1 MPFPSYRQLESV
13 DCGPTCLRIISAYYG
28 KYYSLDTIRE
38 KCHISREG
46 VSMLG
51 ISEAAES
58 IGFRTSGVKI
68 SWDQLRDE
76 APLPCIVHWNQNHF
90 VVVYRIRTRKK
101 GCHVCVSDPAGGLLT
116 YSEAQFLKSWSPSH
130 VGMALLLEPTPQF
143 YRNKDEDSNKLK
155 FSHILGYLK
164 PFKAYLFQL
173 YLAILTAGLISFL
186 LPFLTQSIVDV
197 GIESGSLSYILMIL
211 AAQVALN
218 IGLLANNLIRSWLML
233 HMSTRMSISL
243 ISDFLAKL
251 MRLPISF
258 FDSRKVGDIL
268 QRIGD
273 YGRIQSF
280 LTGTLLSMVMAFV
293 TLLIYSVVMTGYDP
307 SILLIFLIGSI
318 LYVAWI
324 VLFMRQRRKLDYKRF
339 QEASRNQSNV
349 VQLVTG
355 MQEIK
360 LNNCERQKRWEWE
373 RIQAK
378 LFKISIKGLS
388 LGQAQEIGGTFIDQF
403 KNLVIS
409 FIAAKAVISGNM
421 TIGMM
426 MAMQYVIGQLNAP
439 VSQFISFIQ
448 AYQDARIS
456 LERMGEI
463 LEKDDEEP
471 AGSNRIRI
479 IPDRADI
486 QIENVV
492 FQYEGP
498 DSDKVL
504 NDVTLTIKANQ
515 VTAIVGPSGSGK
527 STLLKMILGFYEPV
541 SGSILL
547 GDKPLKD
554 YNASSWRQSCG
565 VVMQEGFVFSDTI
578 ARNIALT
585 EEQPDMDRLRK
596 ATDLA
601 NISDFIDSLPLGFD
615 TLIGQEGHGLSSGQR
630 QRLLIARA
638 VYKNARYL
646 VLDEATNSLDAN
658 NERQI
663 MKRLNELFKNK
674 TVIIAAHRLSTVK
687 KADVIIVMDRGSV
700 VEQGRHEDLIKL
712 RGRYYELIKNQLE
725 LST

>member
-1 MPFPSYRQLESV
+1 
-13 DCGPTCLRIISAYYG
+13 
-28 KYYSLDTIRE
+28 
-38 KCHISREG
+38 
-46 VSMLG
+46 
-51 ISEAAES
+51 
-58 IGFRTSGVKI
+58 
-68 SWDQLRDE
+68 
-76 APLPCIVHWNQNHF
+76 
-90 VVVYRIRTRKK
+90 
-101 GCHVCVSDPAGGLLT
+101 
-116 YSEAQFLKSWSPSH
+116 
-130 VGMALLLEPTPQF
+130 
-143 YRNKDEDSNKLK
+143 
-155 FSHILGYLK
+155 
-164 PFKAYLFQL
+164 
-173 YLAILTAGLISFL
+173 
-186 LPFLTQSIVDV
+186 
-197 GIESGSLSYILMIL
+197 
-211 AAQVALN
+211 
-218 IGLLANNLIRSWLML
+218 
-233 HMSTRMSISL
+233 
-243 ISDFLAKL
+243 
-251 MRLPISF
+251 
-258 FDSRKVGDIL
+258 
-268 QRIGD
+268 
-273 YGRIQSF
+273 
-280 LTGTLLSMVMAFV
+280 
-293 TLLIYSVVMTGYDP
+293 
-307 SILLIFLIGSI
+307 
-318 LYVAWI
+318 
-324 VLFMRQRRKLDYKRF
+324 
-339 QEASRNQSNV
+339 
-349 VQLVTG
+349 
-355 MQEIK
+355 
-360 LNNCERQKRWEWE
+360 
-373 RIQAK
+373 
-378 LFKISIKGLS
+378 
-388 LGQAQEIGGTFIDQF
+388 
-403 KNLVIS
+403 
-409 FIAAKAVISGNM
+409 
-421 TIGMM
+421 

-463 LEKDDEEP
+463 IEKDDEEP

-479 IPDRADI
+479 IPDNADI
-486 QIENVV
+486 RIENVV

-498 DSDKVL
+498 ESAKVL
-504 NDVTLTIKANQ
+504 NNVSLSIKANQ

-527 STLLKMILGFYEPV
+527 STLLKMILGFYKPI
-541 SGSILL
+541 SGSIVL

-578 ARNIALT
+578 AKNIALT

-601 NISDFIDSLPLGFD
+601 NISDFIDGLPLGFD

>member
-1 MPFPSYRQLESV
+1 
-13 DCGPTCLRIISAYYG
+13 
-28 KYYSLDTIRE
+28 
-38 KCHISREG
+38 
-46 VSMLG
+46 MLG

-90 VVVYRIRTRKK
+90 VVVYRIGTRKK

-130 VGMALLLEPTPQF
+130 VGMALLMEPTPQF
-143 YRNKDEDSNKLK
+143 YRYKDEDSNKLK
-155 FSHILGYLK
+155 FSYILGYLK

-173 YLAILTAGLISFL
+173 CLAILTAGLISFL

-293 TLLIYSVVMTGYDP
+293 TLVIYSVVMTGYDP
-307 SILLIFLIGSI
+307 SILLVFLLGSI
-318 LYVAWI
+318 LYIAWI

-349 VQLVTG
+349 VQLITA

-403 KNLVIS
+403 KNLMIS

-471 AGSNRIRI
+471 VGSNRIRI

-486 QIENVV
+486 KIDNVV
-492 FQYEGP
+492 FQYQGP

-504 NDVTLTIKANQ
+504 NDVSLTIKANQ

-565 VVMQEGFVFSDTI
+565 VVMQEGFIFSDTI

-585 EEQPDMDRLRK
+585 EELPDMERLRK

-601 NISDFIDSLPLGFD
+601 NISDFIDSLPLGFE
-615 TLIGQEGHGLSSGQR
+615 TIIGQEGHGLSSGQR
-630 QRLLIARA
+630 QRLLISRA
-638 VYKNARYL
+638 IYKNAKYL
-646 VLDEATNSLDAN
+646 ILDEATNSLDAN

-663 MKRLNELFKNK
+663 MNRLYGLFKNK
-674 TVIIAAHRLSTVK
+674 TLIIAAHRLSTVK
-687 KADVIIVMDRGSV
+687 KADVIVVMNRGSV
-700 VEQGRHEDLIKL
+700 VEIGRHEELIKL
-712 RGRYYELIKNQLE
+712 HGYYYELIKNQLE
-725 LST
+725 LDS

>member
-1 MPFPSYRQLESV
+1 MSFPSFRQLESV
-13 DCGPTCLRIISAYYG
+13 DCGPACLRIISAYYG
-28 KYYSLDTIRE
+28 KNYSSDTIRE
-38 KCHISREG
+38 KCNISREG

-58 IGFRTSGVKI
+58 IGFRTSGVRI

-76 APLPCIVHWNQNHF
+76 VPLPCITHWNQNHF
-90 VVVYRIRTRKK
+90 VVVYRIRKSKRR
-101 GCHVCVSDPAGGLLT
+101 CYVYVSDPAGGLLT
-116 YSEAQFLKSWSPSH
+116 YSAAQFLKSWGPSH
-130 VGMALLLEPTPQF
+130 VGTALLLEPTPQF
-143 YRNKDEDSNKLK
+143 YKNEDEDGRRLR
-155 FSHILGYLK
+155 FSYVLGYLK
-164 PFKAYLFQL
+164 PFKAYIFQL
-173 YLAILTAGLISFL
+173 CLAILTTSLISFL
-186 LPFLTQSIVDV
+186 LPFFTQSIVDV
-197 GIESGSLSYILMIL
+197 GIVSGSLNYILIIL
-211 AAQVALN
+211 TAQVALN
-218 IGLLANNLIRSWLML
+218 FGLLTNNLIRSWLML
-233 HMSTRMSISL
+233 HMTTRMSISL

-273 YGRIQSF
+273 HSRIQSF

-293 TLLIYSVVMTGYDP
+293 TLLIYSIVITGYDP
-307 SILLIFLIGSI
+307 SILLVFLIGSI
-318 LYVAWI
+318 LYIAWI
-324 VLFMRQRRKLDYKRF
+324 VLFMRRRRKLDYKRF
-339 QEASRNQSNV
+339 QEASKNQSNV

-378 LFKISIKGLS
+378 LIKIINKGLS
-388 LGQAQEIGGTFIDQF
+388 LGQAQEIGATFIDQF

-409 FIAAKAVISGNM
+409 FIAARAVIFGNM

-456 LERMGEI
+456 LERMSEI

-471 AGSNRIRI
+471 AGFNRIRI
-479 IPDRADI
+479 IPDSADI
-486 QIENVV
+486 SLENVV
-492 FQYEGP
+492 FQYEGS

-504 NDVTLTIKANQ
+504 NDISLTIRANQ
-515 VTAIVGPSGSGK
+515 ITAIVGPSGSGK

-541 SGSILL
+541 SGSIKL
-547 GDKPLKD
+547 GNTQLKD
-554 YNASSWRQSCG
+554 YNAASWRQNCG
-565 VVMQEGFVFSDTI
+565 VVMQEGFIFSDTI
-578 ARNIALT
+578 ARNISLT
-585 EEQPDMDRLRK
+585 EEQPEIERLRK

-601 NISDFIDSLPLGFD
+601 NISNFIDGLPLGYD

-638 VYKNARYL
+638 VYKDARYL

-658 NERQI
+658 NEREI
-663 MKRLNELFKNK
+663 MDRLNEVFKNK

-687 KADVIIVMDRGSV
+687 KADVIVVMDHGSV
-700 VEQGRHEDLIKL
+700 VERGRHEDLIKL
-712 RGRYYELIKNQLE
+712 RGYYYELVKNQLE
-725 LST
+725 LDS

>member
-1 MPFPSYRQLESV
+1 
-13 DCGPTCLRIISAYYG
+13 
-28 KYYSLDTIRE
+28 
-38 KCHISREG
+38 
-46 VSMLG
+46 
-51 ISEAAES
+51 
-58 IGFRTSGVKI
+58 
-68 SWDQLRDE
+68 
-76 APLPCIVHWNQNHF
+76 
-90 VVVYRIRTRKK
+90 
-101 GCHVCVSDPAGGLLT
+101 
-116 YSEAQFLKSWSPSH
+116 
-130 VGMALLLEPTPQF
+130 
-143 YRNKDEDSNKLK
+143 
-155 FSHILGYLK
+155 
-164 PFKAYLFQL
+164 
-173 YLAILTAGLISFL
+173 
-186 LPFLTQSIVDV
+186 
-197 GIESGSLSYILMIL
+197 
-211 AAQVALN
+211 
-218 IGLLANNLIRSWLML
+218 
-233 HMSTRMSISL
+233 MSISL

-273 YGRIQSF
+273 HSRIQSF

-293 TLLIYSVVMTGYDP
+293 TLLIYSIVITGYDP
-307 SILLIFLIGSI
+307 SILLVFLIGSI
-318 LYVAWI
+318 LYIAWI
-324 VLFMRQRRKLDYKRF
+324 VLFMRRRRKLDYKRF
-339 QEASRNQSNV
+339 QEASKNQSNV

-388 LGQAQEIGGTFIDQF
+388 LGQAQEIGATFIDQF

-409 FIAAKAVISGNM
+409 FIAARAVIFGNM

-456 LERMGEI
+456 LERMSEI

-471 AGSNRIRI
+471 AGFNRIRI
-479 IPDRADI
+479 IPDSADI
-486 QIENVV
+486 SLENVV
-492 FQYEGP
+492 FQYEGS

-504 NDVTLTIKANQ
+504 NDISLTIRANQ
-515 VTAIVGPSGSGK
+515 ITAIVGPSGSGK

-541 SGSILL
+541 SGSIKL
-547 GDKPLKD
+547 GNTQLKD
-554 YNASSWRQSCG
+554 YNAASWRQNCG
-565 VVMQEGFVFSDTI
+565 VVMQEGFIFSDTI
-578 ARNIALT
+578 ARNISLT
-585 EEQPDMDRLRK
+585 EEQPEIERLRK

-601 NISDFIDSLPLGFD
+601 NISNFIDGLPLGYD

-638 VYKNARYL
+638 VYKDARYL

-658 NERQI
+658 NEREI
-663 MKRLNELFKNK
+663 MDRLNEVFKNK

-687 KADVIIVMDRGSV
+687 KADVIVVMDHGSV
-700 VEQGRHEDLIKL
+700 VERGRHEDLIKL
-712 RGRYYELIKNQLE
+712 RGYYYELVKNQLE
-725 LST
+725 LDS

>member
-1 MPFPSYRQLESV
+1 M
-13 DCGPTCLRIISAYYG
+13 DCGPACLRMISTYYG
-28 KYYSLDTIRE
+28 KNYSSDTIKE
-38 KCHISREG
+38 KCNISRDG

-76 APLPCIVHWNQNHF
+76 APFPCIVHWNQNHF
-90 VVVYRIRTRKK
+90 VVVYRIRTSKK
-101 GCHVCVSDPAGGLLT
+101 GCHVCVSDPAEGLLT

-130 VGMALLLEPTPQF
+130 VGLALLLEPTPQF
-143 YRNKDEDSNKLK
+143 YRNKDNDSNKLK
-155 FSHILGYLK
+155 FSYILGYLK

-173 YLAILTAGLISFL
+173 CLAILTAGLISFL
-186 LPFLTQSIVDV
+186 LPFLTQSIVDI

-273 YGRIQSF
+273 YSRIQSF

-307 SILLIFLIGSI
+307 SILLIFLMGSI
-318 LYVAWI
+318 LYIAWI

-463 LEKDDEEP
+463 IEKDDEEP

-479 IPDRADI
+479 IPDNADI
-486 QIENVV
+486 RIENVV

-498 DSDKVL
+498 ESAKVL
-504 NDVTLTIKANQ
+504 NNVSLSIKANQ

-527 STLLKMILGFYEPV
+527 STLLKMILGFYKPI
-541 SGSILL
+541 SGSIVL

-578 ARNIALT
+578 AKNIALT

-601 NISDFIDSLPLGFD
+601 NISDFIDGLPLGFD

>member
-1 MPFPSYRQLESV
+1 
-13 DCGPTCLRIISAYYG
+13 
-28 KYYSLDTIRE
+28 
-38 KCHISREG
+38 
-46 VSMLG
+46 MLG

-90 VVVYRIRTRKK
+90 VVVYRIGTRKK

-130 VGMALLLEPTPQF
+130 VGMALLMEPTPQF
-143 YRNKDEDSNKLK
+143 YRYKDEDSNKLK
-155 FSHILGYLK
+155 FSYILGYLK

-173 YLAILTAGLISFL
+173 CLAILTAGLISFL

-293 TLLIYSVVMTGYDP
+293 TLVIYSVVMTGYDP
-307 SILLIFLIGSI
+307 SILLVFLLGSI
-318 LYVAWI
+318 LYIAWI

-349 VQLVTG
+349 VQLITA

-403 KNLVIS
+403 KNLMIS

-471 AGSNRIRI
+471 VGSNRIRI

-486 QIENVV
+486 KIDNVV
-492 FQYEGP
+492 FQYQGP

-504 NDVTLTIKANQ
+504 NDVSLTIKANQ

-565 VVMQEGFVFSDTI
+565 VVMQEGFIFSDTI

-585 EEQPDMDRLRK
+585 EELPDMERLRK

-601 NISDFIDSLPLGFD
+601 NISDFIDSLPLGFE
-615 TLIGQEGHGLSSGQR
+615 TIIGQEGHGLSSGQR
-630 QRLLIARA
+630 QRLLISRA
-638 VYKNARYL
+638 IYKNAKYL
-646 VLDEATNSLDAN
+646 ILDEATNSLDAN

-663 MKRLNELFKNK
+663 MNRLYGLFKNK

-687 KADVIIVMDRGSV
+687 KADVIVVMNRGSV
-700 VEQGRHEDLIKL
+700 VEIGRHEELIKL
-712 RGRYYELIKNQLE
+712 HGYYYELIKNQLE
-725 LST
+725 LDS

>member
-1 MPFPSYRQLESV
+1 M
-13 DCGPTCLRIISAYYG
+13 ISAFYG
-28 KYYSLDTIRE
+28 KNYSSDTIKE
-38 KCHISREG
+38 KCNISRDG

-58 IGFRTSGVKI
+58 IGFRTSGVRI

-76 APLPCIVHWNQNHF
+76 APLPCIVHWNQSHF
-90 VVVYRIRTRKK
+90 VVVYRIGTRKK
-101 GCHVCVSDPAGGLLT
+101 GCHVYVSDPAGGLLT

-130 VGMALLLEPTPQF
+130 VGIALLLEPTPQF

-155 FSHILGYLK
+155 FSYILGYLK

-197 GIESGSLSYILMIL
+197 GIGSSSLSYILMIL

-218 IGLLANNLIRSWLML
+218 VGLLANNLIRSWLML

-318 LYVAWI
+318 LYIAWI

-554 YNASSWRQSCG
+554 YNSSSWRQSCG

-658 NERQI
+658 NEKQI
-663 MKRLNELFKNK
+663 MKRLNDLFKNK

-687 KADVIIVMDRGSV
+687 KADVIIVMDHGSV
-700 VEQGRHEDLIKL
+700 VERGRHEDLIKL

-725 LST
+725 LGT

>member
-1 MPFPSYRQLESV
+1 MSFPCFRQLESV
-13 DCGPTCLRIISAYYG
+13 DCGPACLRMISTYYG
-28 KYYSLDTIRE
+28 KNYSSDTIKE
-38 KCHISREG
+38 KCNISRDG

-76 APLPCIVHWNQNHF
+76 APFPCIVHWNQNHF
-90 VVVYRIRTRKK
+90 VVVYRIRTSKK
-101 GCHVCVSDPAGGLLT
+101 GCHVCVSDPAEGLLT

-130 VGMALLLEPTPQF
+130 VGLALLLEPTPQF
-143 YRNKDEDSNKLK
+143 YRNKDNDSNKLK
-155 FSHILGYLK
+155 FSYILGYLK

-173 YLAILTAGLISFL
+173 CLAILTAGLISFL
-186 LPFLTQSIVDV
+186 LPFLTQSIVDI

-273 YGRIQSF
+273 YSRIQSF

-307 SILLIFLIGSI
+307 SILLIFLMGSI
-318 LYVAWI
+318 LYIAWI

-463 LEKDDEEP
+463 IEKDDEEP

-479 IPDRADI
+479 IPDNADI
-486 QIENVV
+486 RIENVV

-498 DSDKVL
+498 ESAKVL
-504 NDVTLTIKANQ
+504 NNVSLSIKANQ

-527 STLLKMILGFYEPV
+527 STLLKMILGFYKPI
-541 SGSILL
+541 SGSIVL

-578 ARNIALT
+578 AKNIALT

-601 NISDFIDSLPLGFD
+601 NISDFIDGLPLGFD

>member
-1 MPFPSYRQLESV
+1 M
-13 DCGPTCLRIISAYYG
+13 ISAYYG
-28 KYYSLDTIRE
+28 KNYSLDTIRE

-68 SWDQLRDE
+68 SWNQLRDE

-90 VVVYRIRTRKK
+90 VVVYRIMKSRK
-101 GCHVCVSDPAGGLLT
+101 GCNVYVSDPAGGLLT
-116 YSEAQFLKSWSPSH
+116 YSEAQFLKSWSHSH

-143 YRNKDEDSNKLK
+143 YKNKDEDDRRLK
-155 FSHILGYLK
+155 FSYVFGYLK
-164 PFKAYLFQL
+164 PFKSYLFQL
-173 YLAILTAGLISFL
+173 FLAILTAALISFL

-197 GIESGSLSYILMIL
+197 GIGSGSPSYILMIL

-233 HMSTRMSISL
+233 HMTTRMSISL

-258 FDSRKVGDIL
+258 FDSRKVGDIM

-280 LTGTLLSMVMAFV
+280 LTGTLLSMVMACM
-293 TLLIYSVVMTGYDP
+293 TLLIYSFIMTGYDP

-339 QEASRNQSNV
+339 QEASKNQSNV

-409 FIAAKAVISGNM
+409 FIAAKAVILGNM

-471 AGSNRIRI
+471 TGSNRIRI
-479 IPDRADI
+479 IPDGADI
-486 QIENVV
+486 RIENVV

-504 NDVTLTIKANQ
+504 NDVSLTIKANQ

-527 STLLKMILGFYEPV
+527 STLLKIILGFYEPV
-541 SGSILL
+541 SGSIIL
-547 GDKPLKD
+547 GDKPLKK
-554 YNASSWRQSCG
+554 YNAASWRQNCG
-565 VVMQEGFVFSDTI
+565 VVLQEGFIFSDTI

-585 EEQPDMDRLRK
+585 EEQPDIERLRS

-601 NISDFIDSLPLGFD
+601 NISDFIDSLPLGFE
-615 TLIGQEGHGLSSGQR
+615 TIIGQEGHGLSSGQR

-646 VLDEATNSLDAN
+646 ILDEATNSLDAN

-663 MKRLNELFKNK
+663 MKRLNDLFKNK

-687 KADVIIVMDRGSV
+687 KADVIIVMDHGSV
-700 VEQGRHEDLIKL
+700 VERGRHEDLIKL
-712 RGRYYELIKNQLE
+712 HGKYYELIKNQLE
-725 LST
+725 LGK